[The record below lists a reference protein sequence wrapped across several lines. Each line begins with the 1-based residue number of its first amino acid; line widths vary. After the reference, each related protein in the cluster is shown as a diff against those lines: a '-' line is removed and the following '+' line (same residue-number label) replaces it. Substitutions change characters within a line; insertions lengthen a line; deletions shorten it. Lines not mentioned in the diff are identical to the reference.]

1 MDARRIEEEVDPD
14 FLSNA
19 YSRTGPAKSGDSCE
33 CKVSLASRY
42 KAEKVCHEEMVKMPF
57 VDLKV
62 LEDGSFRMC
71 IYYRELSKID
81 LYSDCHQMRVHE
93 DEILKTAFR
102 MRYGC
107 YEFMAMPFWVDQCT
121 SDFHG
126 RNESGDVR
134 TLIMEEAHA
143 TKYSVRPGVNETVAR
158 HGVHVSS
165 IPDKDGMY
173 IETDGQSE
181 RTFRTLENMFRACVR
196 NLVVVGILT
205 FREAEIEESKTIG
218 LELKQETTKVV
229 VIKERP
235 KEAKD
240 HQESVVRFHKKGEL
254 APSDI
259 RDMESMHM
267 IDVILIMDIWMA
279 GSEELS
285 LVGSL
290 LQTSSTLYEASEG
303 SLGETSENWT
313 FKFID
318 GAGYRRTVV
327 VTVGLDLD
335 KHCALHTLFLH
346 EYILVVLR
354 SLQYTKGGV
363 SFTDGRLFSMEDTL
377 RTLLTGTGESMGM
390 LRIEVNT
397 YDEEN
402 GEIYAYGGTHG
413 GSRVIVYCAWTVMNG
428 STVEGEEEYTQVV
441 WSVSRQTLSHE
452 QEDTIRRDEG
462 LSVETHGVGEWLR
475 FEVYYVVEWDGGEL
489 RFVGIGVG
497 VCVD

>member
-1 MDARRIEEEVDPD
+1 MGMTIII
-14 FLSNA
+14 
-19 YSRTGPAKSGDSCE
+19 
-33 CKVSLASRY
+33 SLTY
-42 KAEKVCHEEMVKMPF
+42 
-57 VDLKV
+57 
-62 LEDGSFRMC
+62 
-71 IYYRELSKID
+71 
-81 LYSDCHQMRVHE
+81 
-93 DEILKTAFR
+93 
-102 MRYGC
+102 
-107 YEFMAMPFWVDQCT
+107 
-121 SDFHG
+121 
-126 RNESGDVR
+126 
-134 TLIMEEAHA
+134 
-143 TKYSVRPGVNETVAR
+143 
-158 HGVHVSS
+158 
-165 IPDKDGMY
+165 
-173 IETDGQSE
+173 
-181 RTFRTLENMFRACVR
+181 
-196 NLVVVGILT
+196 
-205 FREAEIEESKTIG
+205 
-218 LELKQETTKVV
+218 
-229 VIKERP
+229 
-235 KEAKD
+235 
-240 HQESVVRFHKKGEL
+240 
-254 APSDI
+254 DI